1 MHIKKATHGVG
12 DEEAVPHVCPAIELL
27 EQTRVLAH
35 KHKRRASTFF
45 SCKIAV
51 LLNGRGSGGCRSDFI
66 GEHMPGAFLHERYG
80 AEWGWEVLRNKK
92 LLIGLGV
99 IFVLWATGILG
110 WIFPFDVLFN
120 DYGSDE
126 VVYSAGGTDMSP
138 FVYFLYAS
146 VMNIFWIGIYA
157 LIPIFVIWGIVR
169 AATRKGRTEKK
180 AAEYR
185 KASIDDL
192 IATFGDSKEQRSSN
206 INSTFDKKTAEIKFT
221 LQRTWADWY
230 LKVNLGRSLAS
241 MSARDREV
249 LRSSLL
255 LYNEGISS
263 SPHNAFMQIFGIVYG
278 DGKATIYEGWQKKGL
293 DGKTIKQALDWL
305 VEGEGLEQ
313 SVDFAL
319 TELNRAVEKH
329 PDNPVVKALA
339 ARLLG
344 NGGDL
349 SGQGNLTPLAVNTLP
364 ENALILGHEANSPDK
379 LLGFAGEGSLI
390 TVAPPG
396 SGKTQ
401 CHVLPNLLTWN
412 GPAVVL
418 DIKGEIH
425 AATSA
430 WRAANVGPIF
440 KFSPLDPDQGHS
452 YNPLLAVSDEPDH
465 IWEDSRFLADMLIV
479 PSGKSKDPFWES
491 RARDVL
497 NAAIAITV
505 RNNSPEERTM
515 APVLD
520 ILHGVGWDRFIISLQ
535 AATDVPTMARMGRS
549 LGEMEPKTRD
559 GVLQSALAS
568 MSAWEGAR
576 IARATQKSDWTPA
589 DLRSGK
595 NPTIYICIKP
605 NEIDSYASML
615 RVIIAQ
621 HIRAL
626 TSSLPDRGTAPIL
639 FILDELPRLR
649 HMPPVEEALEIG
661 RQYGIKLWMFTQSLG
676 QLETAYEN
684 ADGMVANCA
693 VRCFMNPS
701 LQDGTAQKLS
711 DDMGY
716 RESVVDG
723 TRVKRVEPDVL
734 AGPDFTSKVIV
745 MASGATPTAVE
756 KHFAY
761 NDPELTRRANLE
773 SEISAAE

>member
-1 MHIKKATHGVG
+1 M
-12 DEEAVPHVCPAIELL
+12 
-27 EQTRVLAH
+27 
-35 KHKRRASTFF
+35 
-45 SCKIAV
+45 
-51 LLNGRGSGGCRSDFI
+51 
-66 GEHMPGAFLHERYG
+66 
-80 AEWGWEVLRNKK
+80 
-92 LLIGLGV
+92 
-99 IFVLWATGILG
+99 
-110 WIFPFDVLFN
+110 
-120 DYGSDE
+120 
-126 VVYSAGGTDMSP
+126 
-138 FVYFLYAS
+138 
-146 VMNIFWIGIYA
+146 
-157 LIPIFVIWGIVR
+157 
-169 AATRKGRTEKK
+169 
-180 AAEYR
+180 
-185 KASIDDL
+185 
-192 IATFGDSKEQRSSN
+192 
-206 INSTFDKKTAEIKFT
+206 
-221 LQRTWADWY
+221 
-230 LKVNLGRSLAS
+230 
-241 MSARDREV
+241 
-249 LRSSLL
+249 
-255 LYNEGISS
+255 
-263 SPHNAFMQIFGIVYG
+263 
-278 DGKATIYEGWQKKGL
+278 
-293 DGKTIKQALDWL
+293 
-305 VEGEGLEQ
+305 
-313 SVDFAL
+313 

-576 IARATQKSDWTPA
+576 IARATQKSDWTP
-589 DLRSGK
+589 
-595 NPTIYICIKP
+595 
-605 NEIDSYASML
+605 
-615 RVIIAQ
+615 
-621 HIRAL
+621 
-626 TSSLPDRGTAPIL
+626 PI
-639 FILDELPRLR
+639 
-649 HMPPVEEALEIG
+649 
-661 RQYGIKLWMFTQSLG
+661 
-676 QLETAYEN
+676 
-684 ADGMVANCA
+684 
-693 VRCFMNPS
+693 
-701 LQDGTAQKLS
+701 
-711 DDMGY
+711 
-716 RESVVDG
+716 
-723 TRVKRVEPDVL
+723 
-734 AGPDFTSKVIV
+734 
-745 MASGATPTAVE
+745 
-756 KHFAY
+756 
-761 NDPELTRRANLE
+761 
-773 SEISAAE
+773 